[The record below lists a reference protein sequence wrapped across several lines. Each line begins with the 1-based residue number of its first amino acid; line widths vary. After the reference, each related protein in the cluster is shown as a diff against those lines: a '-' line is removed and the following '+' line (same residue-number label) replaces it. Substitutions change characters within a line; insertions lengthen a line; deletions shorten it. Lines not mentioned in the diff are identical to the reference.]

1 MRHSL
6 LTQVPQSVVEI
17 QDDRSQLGLRERDFA
32 SDAIVEAAL
41 IAEFCDNV
49 AVPFWE

>member
-1 MRHSL
+1 MRYSL
-6 LTQVPQSVVEI
+6 LSQVPQSVVEI

-32 SDAIVEAAL
+32 SDAIFEAAL

-49 AVPFWE
+49 AVPF